1 MEFLKSVCFAK
12 NFFNLAQ
19 ETVKRREVERWQN
32 KRNFWL
38 FFANRWI
45 ISIIY
50 LKMEETGD
58 KWNGGEPFHYNLS
71 MNKFEY
77 KKNRDTDSSVSF
89 GRLLF
94 SIFHFFFSFF
104 FCLISFQFL
113 NLLLN
118 GDLLISNL
126 FIFRHFAQ
134 FYFKSFIKEKNVK
147 TTILTTTCSRGKL
160 WVVL

>member
-19 ETVKRREVERWQN
+19 VTVKRREVERWQN

-94 SIFHFFFSFF
+94 SIFHFFFFF
-104 FCLISFQFL
+104 FFL
-113 NLLLN
+113 SNIIPIFKFTFEWSSLN
-118 GDLLISNL
+118 FKFIYIQTFCPIL
-126 FIFRHFAQ
+126 F
-134 FYFKSFIKEKNVK
+134 
-147 TTILTTTCSRGKL
+147 
-160 WVVL
+160 